1 MVISKMLCMLFDE
14 YYILVLIFCVSFLY
28 SSNIYIVYFMIIIM
42 CFLKCRFFCKCVMI
56 IKLYND

>member
-14 YYILVLIFCVSFLY
+14 YYILVLIICVSFLY
-28 SSNIYIVYFMIIIM
+28 SSNIYFMIIIM